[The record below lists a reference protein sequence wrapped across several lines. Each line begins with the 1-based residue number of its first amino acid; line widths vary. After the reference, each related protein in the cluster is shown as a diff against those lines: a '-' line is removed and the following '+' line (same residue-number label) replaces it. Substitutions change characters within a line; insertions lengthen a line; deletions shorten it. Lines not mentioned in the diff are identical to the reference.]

1 MELTKEKDV
10 SVILKIKQE
19 TKKEISKILEKMK
32 RHKLFSLALLSFLIF
47 STINF
52 MMIYQFMK
60 IMQKH

>member
-32 RHKLFSLALLSFLIF
+32 RHKLFSLALLSFFIF
-47 STINF
+47 SKINF

-60 IMQKH
+60 ILQNL